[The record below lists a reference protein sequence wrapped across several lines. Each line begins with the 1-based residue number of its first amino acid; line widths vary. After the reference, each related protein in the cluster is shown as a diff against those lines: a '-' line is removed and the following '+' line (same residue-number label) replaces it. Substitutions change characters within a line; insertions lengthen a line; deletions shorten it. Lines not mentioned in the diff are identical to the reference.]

1 MMGSRGICYSPLET
15 IPADSCPRTWRA
27 RLASKCDSVRM
38 DIYHW
43 FPDDKIADATMD
55 EVMNLVKLL
64 SLEKMI
70 RREVYI
76 RSADT

>member
-1 MMGSRGICYSPLET
+1 
-15 IPADSCPRTWRA
+15 
-27 RLASKCDSVRM
+27 M